1 MGPPLHLL
9 PNICQPST
17 GMENTRDM
25 TQLANNGSQ
34 HSLSGRRLIILT
46 EGHTEPVTGKTATCV
61 VRYRPEQVVALLDS
75 TQIGKTAGELL
86 GVGGSIPII
95 GKLADAPQANALMLG
110 IAPSGGRIPAS
121 WRTVILEA
129 INRGMDV
136 VSGLHEFLSADS
148 EFSKAAAEKG
158 VQLID
163 VRKNN
168 ERDVAQRK
176 NIREECLRIHTVG
189 QDCSVGKM
197 LVALELTN
205 AMKAQ
210 GVRAK
215 FIATGQTGIM
225 VEGDGS
231 PIDCV
236 VSDFVSGAV
245 EKMILA
251 HQHNDVLFIEGQGSL
266 SHPRYSGVTLGLL
279 HGCMPHG
286 MILCYEV
293 GRKNV
298 YGMDHM
304 QLKSLAEMVKI
315 NEMMANLQ
323 CPSKVIGIAMNS
335 RKTPAEEAERERE
348 KVRRE
353 LGLPVCD
360 IIRHGPDELLQ
371 AVYQLMPNATVA

>member
-1 MGPPLHLL
+1 MV
-9 PNICQPST
+9 QQSS
-17 GMENTRDM
+17 
-25 TQLANNGSQ
+25 NGSNN
-34 HSLSGRRLIILT
+34 SLSGRRLIILT

-75 TQIGKTAGELL
+75 TQAGKTAQELL
-86 GVGGSIPII
+86 GVGGSIPIVA
-95 GKLADAPQANALMLG
+95 KLEDAPQANALMLG
-110 IAPSGGRIPAS
+110 IAPSGGRIPPP
-121 WRTVILEA
+121 WRSVILAA

-136 VSGLHEFLSADS
+136 ISGLHEFLSNDP
-148 EFSKAAAEKG
+148 EFTQAAAKSG
-158 VQLID
+158 VQIID

-168 ERDVAQRK
+168 ERDVAQRT

-197 LVALELTN
+197 LVSLELTN

-210 GVRAK
+210 GVKAK

-245 EKMILA
+245 EKMIVA

-293 GRKNV
+293 GRKMV
-298 YGMDHM
+298 YGMNTIPLKPLS
-304 QLKSLAEMVKI
+304 QLLKVYETMASLMV
-315 NEMMANLQ
+315 
-323 CPSKVIGIAMNS
+323 PSKVIGIAMNS
-335 RKTPAEEAERERE
+335 RKTPADETERERE
-348 KVRRE
+348 QIRKE
-353 LGLPVCD
+353 FGLPVCD
-360 IIRHGPDELLQ
+360 VIRHGPDELLQ
-371 AVYQLMPNATVA
+371 AVQQMMPAATIA

>member
-1 MGPPLHLL
+1 MV
-9 PNICQPST
+9 QQSS
-17 GMENTRDM
+17 
-25 TQLANNGSQ
+25 NGSNN
-34 HSLSGRRLIILT
+34 SLSGRRLIILT

-75 TQIGKTAGELL
+75 TQAGKTAQELL
-86 GVGGSIPII
+86 GVGGSIPIVA
-95 GKLADAPQANALMLG
+95 KLEDAPQANALMLG
-110 IAPSGGRIPAS
+110 IAPSGGRIPPP
-121 WRTVILEA
+121 WRSVILAA

-136 VSGLHEFLSADS
+136 ISGLHEFLSNDP
-148 EFSKAAAEKG
+148 EFTRAAAKSG
-158 VQLID
+158 VQIID

-168 ERDVAQRK
+168 ERDVAQRT

-197 LVALELTN
+197 LVSLELTN

-210 GVRAK
+210 GVKAK

-245 EKMILA
+245 EKMIVA

-293 GRKNV
+293 GRKMV
-298 YGMDHM
+298 YGMDTIPLKPLS
-304 QLKSLAEMVKI
+304 QLLKVYETMASLMV
-315 NEMMANLQ
+315 
-323 CPSKVIGIAMNS
+323 PSKVIGIAMNS
-335 RKTPAEEAERERE
+335 RKTPADETERERE
-348 KVRRE
+348 KIRNE
-353 LGLPVCD
+353 FGLPVCD
-360 IIRHGPDELLQ
+360 VIRHGPDELLQ
-371 AVYQLMPNATVA
+371 AVQQMMPAATIA

>member
-1 MGPPLHLL
+1 MVE
-9 PNICQPST
+9 QSS
-17 GMENTRDM
+17 
-25 TQLANNGSQ
+25 NGSNN
-34 HSLSGRRLIILT
+34 SLSGRRLIILT
-46 EGHTEPVTGKTATCV
+46 EGHTEPTTAKTATCV

-75 TQIGKTAGELL
+75 TRAGKTAQELL
-86 GVGGSIPII
+86 GVGGSIPIVA
-95 GKLADAPQANALMLG
+95 KLEDAPQANALMLG
-110 IAPSGGRIPAS
+110 IAPSGGRIPPP
-121 WRTVILEA
+121 WRSVILAA

-136 VSGLHEFLSADS
+136 ISGLHEFLSNDP
-148 EFSKAAAEKG
+148 EFTQAAAKSG
-158 VQLID
+158 VQMID

-168 ERDVAQRK
+168 ERDVAQRT

-197 LVALELTN
+197 LVSLELTN

-210 GVRAK
+210 GVKAK

-245 EKMILA
+245 EKMIVA

-293 GRKNV
+293 GRKMV
-298 YGMDHM
+298 YGMDTIP
-304 QLKSLAEMVKI
+304 LKPLSELLKVYETMASLMV
-315 NEMMANLQ
+315 
-323 CPSKVIGIAMNS
+323 PSKVIGIAMNS
-335 RKTPAEEAERERE
+335 RKTPADETERERE
-348 KVRRE
+348 QIRKE
-353 LGLPVCD
+353 FGLPVCD
-360 IIRHGPDELLQ
+360 VIRHGPDELLQ
-371 AVYQLMPNATVA
+371 AVQQMMPAATIA

>member
-1 MGPPLHLL
+1 
-9 PNICQPST
+9 
-17 GMENTRDM
+17 M
-25 TQLANNGSQ
+25 TQSTTSNAS
-34 HSLSGRRLIILT
+34 HSLSGRKLIILT

-61 VRYRPEQVVALLDS
+61 VRYRPEQVVALLDT
-75 TQIGKTAGELL
+75 TQAGKTAQELL
-86 GVGGSIPII
+86 GVGGSIPIVAR
-95 GKLADAPQANALMLG
+95 LEDAPGANALMLG
-110 IAPSGGRIPAS
+110 IAPSGGRIPPA
-121 WRTVILEA
+121 WRATILAA

-136 VSGLHEFLSADS
+136 ISGLHEFLSADT
-148 EFSKAAAEKG
+148 EFSQAAANKG
-158 VQLID
+158 VQIID

-168 ERDVAQRK
+168 ERDVAHRK
-176 NIREECLRIHTVG
+176 NIREDCLRIHTVG

-210 GVRAK
+210 GVKAK

-251 HQHNDVLFIEGQGSL
+251 HQHNDVLFIEGQGSI

-279 HGCMPHG
+279 HGCMPQG

-293 GRKNV
+293 GRKMV
-298 YGMDHM
+298 YGMDSIPLKPLG
-304 QLKSLAEMVKI
+304 QLLKVYETMASLMV
-315 NEMMANLQ
+315 
-323 CPSKVIGIAMNS
+323 PSRVIGIAMNS
-335 RKTPAEEAERERE
+335 RKVSEAEAQRERE
-348 KVRRE
+348 LIRKE
-353 LGLPVCD
+353 FGLPVCD
-360 IIRHGPDELLQ
+360 VIRHGPDELLQ
-371 AVYQLMPNATVA
+371 SIQQLMPIASMA

>member
-1 MGPPLHLL
+1 
-9 PNICQPST
+9 
-17 GMENTRDM
+17 MENQTDM
-25 TQLANNGSQ
+25 TQLSNNGSHQ
-34 HSLSGRRLIILT
+34 SLSGRRLIILT

-75 TQIGKTAGELL
+75 TQAGKTAQELL
-86 GVGGSIPII
+86 GVGNTIPIVAS
-95 GKLADAPQANALMLG
+95 LADAPDANALMLG
-110 IAPSGGRIPAS
+110 IAPSGGRIPAP
-121 WRTVILEA
+121 WRSVILEA
-129 INRGMDV
+129 IQRGMDI
-136 VSGLHEFLSADS
+136 VSGLHEFVSNDP
-148 EFSKAAAEKG
+148 EFSRAAAANG

-163 VRKNN
+163 VRKNS
-168 ERDVAQRK
+168 ERDVAHRR
-176 NIREECLRIHTVG
+176 NIREGCLRIHTIG

-210 GVRAK
+210 GVKAK

-266 SHPRYSGVTLGLL
+266 SHPRYSGVTLSLL

-298 YGMDHM
+298 YGMDHIP
-304 QLKSLAEMVKI
+304 LKSLAEMVKI
-315 NEMMANLQ
+315 NEVMANLQ
-323 CPSKVIGIAMNS
+323 GPSKVIGVAMNS
-335 RKTPAEEAERERE
+335 RKASAEEAERERE
-348 KVRRE
+348 RVRQE

-360 IIRHGPDELLQ
+360 VIRHGPEELLQ
-371 AVYQLMPNATVA
+371 AVYQLMPSATVA

>member
-1 MGPPLHLL
+1 
-9 PNICQPST
+9 
-17 GMENTRDM
+17 M

-110 IAPSGGRIPAS
+110 IAPSGGRIPAP

-168 ERDVAQRK
+168 ERDVAQRE

-210 GVRAK
+210 GVKAK

>member
-1 MGPPLHLL
+1 MTH
-9 PNICQPST
+9 SAT
-17 GMENTRDM
+17 TNT
-25 TQLANNGSQ
+25 L
-34 HSLSGRRLIILT
+34 HSLSGRKLIILT

-61 VRYRPEQVVALLDS
+61 VRYRPDQVMALLDT
-75 TQIGKTAGELL
+75 TQAGKTAQELL
-86 GVGGSIPII
+86 GVGGSIPIVAR
-95 GKLADAPQANALMLG
+95 LEDAPDANALMLG
-110 IAPSGGRIPAS
+110 IAPSGGRIPPA
-121 WRTVILEA
+121 WRATILSA

-136 VSGLHEFLSADS
+136 VSGLHEFLSNDP
-148 EFSKAAAEKG
+148 EFTQAAARNG
-158 VQLID
+158 VQIID

-168 ERDVAQRK
+168 ERDVAHHK
-176 NIREECLRIHTVG
+176 NIRKECLRIHTVG

-197 LVALELTN
+197 LVSLELTN

-210 GVRAK
+210 GVKAK

-251 HQHNDVLFIEGQGSL
+251 HQHNDILFIEGQGSI

-293 GRKNV
+293 GRKMV
-298 YGMDHM
+298 YGMDYVPLKPLG
-304 QLKSLAEMVKI
+304 QLLKVYETMASLMI
-315 NEMMANLQ
+315 
-323 CPSKVIGIAMNS
+323 PSKVIGIAMNS
-335 RKTPAEEAERERE
+335 RKVSEADAERERE
-348 KVRRE
+348 LIRKE
-353 LGLPVCD
+353 FGLPVCD
-360 IIRHGPDELLQ
+360 VIRHGPGELLQ
-371 AVYQLMPNATVA
+371 AVHQLMPVASMA

>member
-1 MGPPLHLL
+1 
-9 PNICQPST
+9 
-17 GMENTRDM
+17 M
-25 TQLANNGSQ
+25 TEFSDNGAH

-61 VRYRPEQVVALLDS
+61 VRYRPEQVVALLDT
-75 TQIGKTAGELL
+75 TQVGKTAQELL
-86 GVGGSIPII
+86 GVGGSLPIV
-95 GKLADAPQANALMLG
+95 GNLTDAPQANTLMLG
-110 IAPSGGRIPAS
+110 IAPSGGRIPPA
-121 WRTVILEA
+121 WRSVILTA

-136 VSGLHEFLSADS
+136 VSGLHEFVSNDP

-158 VQLID
+158 VQIID

-168 ERDVAQRK
+168 ERDVAHRK

-197 LVALELTN
+197 LVALELCN

-210 GVRAK
+210 GTKAK

-245 EKMILA
+245 EKMILE

-286 MILCYEV
+286 MVFCYEV

-298 YGMDHM
+298 YGMDYIPLKPIE
-304 QLKSLAEMVKI
+304 QLIKVYET
-315 NEMMANLQ
+315 MANLMV
-323 CPSKVIGIAMNS
+323 PSKVIGIAMNS
-335 RKTPAEEAERERE
+335 RKATEEDSERERE
-348 KVRRE
+348 KLRSE
-353 LGLPVCD
+353 FGLPVCD
-360 IIRHGPDELLQ
+360 VIRHGTDELVQ
-371 AVYQLMPNATVA
+371 TIQQMMPTTVSA

>member
-1 MGPPLHLL
+1 MV
-9 PNICQPST
+9 QQSS
-17 GMENTRDM
+17 
-25 TQLANNGSQ
+25 NGSNN
-34 HSLSGRRLIILT
+34 SLSGRRLIILT

-75 TQIGKTAGELL
+75 TQAGKTAQELL
-86 GVGGSIPII
+86 GVGGSIPIVA
-95 GKLADAPQANALMLG
+95 KLEDAPQANALMLG
-110 IAPSGGRIPAS
+110 IAPSGGRIPPP
-121 WRTVILEA
+121 WRSVILAA

-136 VSGLHEFLSADS
+136 ISGLHEFLSNDP
-148 EFSKAAAEKG
+148 EFIQAAAKSG
-158 VQLID
+158 VQIID

-168 ERDVAQRK
+168 ERDVAQRI

-197 LVALELTN
+197 LVSLELTN

-210 GVRAK
+210 GVKAK

-245 EKMILA
+245 EKMIVA

-293 GRKNV
+293 GRKMV
-298 YGMDHM
+298 YGMDTIPLKPLS
-304 QLKSLAEMVKI
+304 QLLKVYETMASLMV
-315 NEMMANLQ
+315 
-323 CPSKVIGIAMNS
+323 PSKVIGIAMNS
-335 RKTPAEEAERERE
+335 RKTPADETERERE
-348 KVRRE
+348 KIRNE
-353 LGLPVCD
+353 FGLPVCD
-360 IIRHGPDELLQ
+360 VIRHGPDELLQ
-371 AVYQLMPNATVA
+371 AIQQMMPAATIA

>member
-1 MGPPLHLL
+1 MV
-9 PNICQPST
+9 QQSS
-17 GMENTRDM
+17 
-25 TQLANNGSQ
+25 NGSNN
-34 HSLSGRRLIILT
+34 SLSGRRLIILT

-75 TQIGKTAGELL
+75 TQAGKTAQELL
-86 GVGGSIPII
+86 GVGGSIPIV
-95 GKLADAPQANALMLG
+95 GKLEDAPQANALMLG
-110 IAPSGGRIPAS
+110 IAPSGGRIPAP
-121 WRTVILEA
+121 WRSVILAA

-136 VSGLHEFLSADS
+136 ISGLHEFLSNDP
-148 EFSKAAAEKG
+148 EFTQAAAKSG
-158 VQLID
+158 VQIID

-168 ERDVAQRK
+168 ERDVAHRI

-197 LVALELTN
+197 LVALELSN

-210 GVRAK
+210 GVKSK

-245 EKMILA
+245 EKMIVA

-293 GRKNV
+293 GRKMV
-298 YGMDHM
+298 YGMDTIPLKPLS
-304 QLKSLAEMVKI
+304 QLLKVYET
-315 NEMMANLQ
+315 MANLML
-323 CPSKVIGIAMNS
+323 PSKVIGIAMNS
-335 RKTPAEEAERERE
+335 RKTPADETERERE
-348 KVRRE
+348 QLRKE
-353 LGLPVCD
+353 FGLPVCD
-360 IIRHGPDELLQ
+360 VIRHGPDELLQ
-371 AVYQLMPNATVA
+371 AVQQMMPAATIA